1 MAKLPGTNV
10 HPKIGNNIGAKDAAG
25 SDVTA
30 ELAAVSAQPARG
42 DETRAQL
49 LDAALELFALEGYEA
64 VTTRRLAAKAG
75 VNIAAIGYHF
85 GGKRDLYRTLLK
97 QLVAD
102 TEPMF
107 GPAMARMDA
116 AIAGAAG
123 NRDALAPLV
132 AGFAETILHI
142 FIGNDFMRWRAPLVM
157 REYGNPS
164 EDFPILYDGRIAPL
178 HRCLTRLAAA
188 ALGRND
194 DDPRSAIRAHAV
206 MGQVIVF
213 GVARVV
219 LLRRLGKEEYGP
231 DEIAL
236 VAGEVRQSVLA
247 SLGLPIAEPEGET
260 P

>member
-1 MAKLPGTNV
+1 MANLPD
-10 HPKIGNNIGAKDAAG
+10 GNTGGEKAA
-25 SDVTA
+25 SATPTT
-30 ELAAVSAQPARG
+30 AQPARG

-49 LDAALELFALEGYEA
+49 LDAALELFALEGFEA

-107 GPAMARMDA
+107 GPAMARMDI

-123 NRDALAPLV
+123 NRDELAWLV
-132 AGFAETILHI
+132 AGFAEAVLHI
-142 FIGNDFMRWRAPLVM
+142 FIGSDFMRWRAPLVM
-157 REYGNPS
+157 REYANPS
-164 EDFPILYDGRIAPL
+164 EDFSILYDGRIAPM

-188 ALGRND
+188 ALGRAE
-194 DDPRSAIRAHAV
+194 DDPRAAIRAHAV

-219 LLRRLGKEEYGP
+219 LLRRLGLEEYGP
-231 DEIAL
+231 DEIAA
-236 VAGEVRQSVLA
+236 VASEVRQSVLA
-247 SLGLPIAEPEGET
+247 SLGLPIAEPQGET